1 MKKKPQQ
8 GDCYVSLFKMLRI
21 MRLSL
26 LLILLSTIM
35 TFGSASYSQ
44 NVKLTLNMNKSTV
57 REVIKAIEDQSEF
70 IFFYQDQNLDL
81 NRRVNMKVSN
91 KSVEEILKELFS
103 ETGNTY
109 TIRDRQ
115 IIIGKAEK
123 KVENMLLPIKEEVLP
138 VEQQPQMK
146 KISGSVKDEKGAPLP
161 GVSIIVKG
169 TTTGSITDFDG
180 NFSFDVPVTAQTLVI
195 SFVGMKSQ
203 EITIGN
209 QAQFNIVLQEE
220 AVGLDEVMV
229 VGYGTQK
236 KETMVG
242 AVSQV
247 DNKVLIQAGSPNVT
261 NAIAGKL
268 SGILTMQQAG
278 EPGNDDSEI
287 IIRGLSSWNSSAPL
301 TLVDGVER
309 DFKGL
314 DPKEIS
320 TISVLK
326 DASATA
332 VFGAKGANGVI
343 IVTTTRGTLGKPKFD
358 FSASY
363 GMEKATRIPDHIDS
377 YTTLNMLNVA
387 FMNER
392 RFSEL
397 ISEDVLMEYKNPSSP
412 LNALRYPNVNWFEEI
427 VRPFAPAGNANI
439 NIRGGT
445 NFVKYFSSL
454 GYTYQGSYFNA
465 YNKDYLDTRFW
476 YNRMNYRTN
485 LDFNLTSSTKLSF
498 NIGGEVGIKNQPSS
512 SIWWALYGTSP
523 ARFPA
528 YWPAWVLEQ
537 IPDPDYPSDKGIRLS
552 RDYAE
557 YTGNP
562 YTTLNNGSF
571 NRYLDSKL
579 FTDLFLTQDLD
590 FITKGLSV
598 QGKVSLSTYYQNR
611 SLYATYNFPEYQL
624 YFDLIGSDKNPWF
637 REGEGNEIFKQP
649 PVTINVGGLS
659 GNFYSDL
666 YYEFAFNYNRSFGS
680 HNVSGLALANRQ
692 QKNQGTEFP
701 YYNQGL
707 VGRVTY
713 DFSRKYL
720 VEFNVGYTGSER
732 FAPGNR
738 YGFFPSGAFGW
749 IVSEETF
756 FRNAMP
762 EWFSKFKLR
771 YSDGLVGSDYAA
783 NRWLYISD
791 FFKDSR
797 GYIREDKAA
806 NTIAQWEEARKRD
819 LGVEMGFFENS
830 LHLGIDFFD
839 EYREK
844 MLLTPRSVPL
854 LIGNLFKDLNLGELK
869 KHGVEIEAEYRK
881 TTERQLSYF
890 FKGIFSFN
898 ENRIIFKDDPPYT
911 PEYQKEAGKPLGAQN
926 SGVILTGSGYHPTV
940 DDIHNNLSPLALT
953 AVNVG
958 DYKFLDYNVDGRITN
973 ADTYPIEGSMYP
985 PVVWSFS
992 SGLSYKKFD
1001 FSILFQ
1007 GNTGKFVEYNQSFES
1022 EFTKGNYRVHASQ
1035 LDYWTPTNPGANHS
1049 TLHYIGSGYFP
1060 ILGWNPVSDATGYT
1074 TYVEGRLWRKADY
1087 LKLKDVYVA
1096 YTFQPKWHKIP
1107 GLSDINVYATGNNL
1121 FMLTN
1126 LIEGDPERKD
1136 FKTGFYPQMLS
1147 ARLGIK
1153 LSF

>member
-1 MKKKPQQ
+1 MKKKCT
-8 GDCYVSLFKMLRI
+8 DF
-21 MRLSL
+21 
-26 LLILLSTIM
+26 
-35 TFGSASYSQ
+35 FGPAGQ
-44 NVKLTLNMNKSTV
+44 IRNLVMVMKLTLLTFFIGLMSLTASTYSQTTKISIALENV
-57 REVIKAIEDQSEF
+57 TFGEVLQHIESQTEF
-70 IFFYQDQNLDL
+70 VYFYKDETIDLKRKVTVKFHETTVDKILDAL
-81 NRRVNMKVSN
+81 LYGTGVKY
-91 KSVEEILKELFS
+91 EIIEK
-103 ETGNTY
+103 
-109 TIRDRQ
+109 Q
-115 IIIGKAEK
+115 IIFTPDRSMPARKIDNVVSIEAE
-123 KVENMLLPIKEEVLP
+123 
-138 VEQQPQMK
+138 QPQRK
-146 KISGSVKDEKGAPLP
+146 EITGSVKDDKGLPLP
-161 GVSIIVKG
+161 GVSIVVKG
-169 TTTGSITDFDG
+169 TTIGTISDFDG
-180 NFSFDVPVTAQTLVI
+180 NYTLQVPLDAQTLVF
-195 SFVGMKSQ
+195 SFVGMKPQERPIGSQ
-203 EITIGN
+203 TRFD
-209 QAQFNIVLQEE
+209 AVLAEE
-220 AVGLDEVMV
+220 TVGLDEVMV

-247 DNKVLIQAGSPNVT
+247 DNKALIQSGTTNIT

-268 SGILTMQQAG
+268 SGILTMQQTG
-278 EPGNDDSEI
+278 EPGNDNAEI

-314 DPKEIS
+314 DPKEIA

-343 IVTTTRGTLGKPKFD
+343 IVTTTRGSLGKPRLD
-358 FSASY
+358 FSATY

-387 FMNER
+387 FRNEQ

-397 ISEDVLMEYKNPSSP
+397 ISDNVLREYQNPSTP

-427 VRPFAPAGNANI
+427 VKPYAPTGNANI

-445 NFVKYFSSL
+445 EFVKYFSSL
-454 GYTYQGSYFNA
+454 GYTYQGSYFEA
-465 YNKDYLDTRFW
+465 YNQGYVDTRYW
-476 YNRMNYRTN
+476 YNRINYRTN
-485 LDFNLTSSTKLSF
+485 LDFSLSRSTKLSF

-528 YWPAWVLEQ
+528 YFPAWVLEQ
-537 IPDPDYPSDKGIRLS
+537 IPDPDYPSDSGIRLAQ
-552 RDYAE
+552 DFAE
-557 YTGNP
+557 FTGNP
-562 YTTLNNGSF
+562 FTILNNGSF

-579 FTDLFLTQDLD
+579 FTDLFLTQELD
-590 FITKGLSV
+590 FITKGLSF

-611 SLYATYNFPEYQL
+611 SLFATHTFPEYRL
-624 YFDLIGSDKNPWF
+624 NFDQIGTAANPWF
-637 REGEGNEIFKQP
+637 REGEGNEIYKLP
-649 PVTINVGGLS
+649 PLTMNVGGLS
-659 GNFYSDL
+659 DGFYTDL
-666 YYEFAFNYNRSFGS
+666 YYEVSLNYIRNFGNHS
-680 HNVSGLALANRQ
+680 LSALALGNRQ
-692 QKNQGTEFP
+692 QKNRGTEFP

-707 VGRVTY
+707 VGRITY
-713 DFSRKYL
+713 DYLKRYL

-738 YGFFPSGAFGW
+738 YGFFPSGAIGW
-749 IVSEETF
+749 IITEEPF
-756 FRNAMP
+756 MKNIKP
-762 EWFSKFKLR
+762 EWLSKLKLR

-806 NTIAQWEEARKRD
+806 NTVAQWEEARKRD
-819 LGVEMGFFENS
+819 FGIELGFFENNLTLS
-830 LHLGIDFFD
+830 VDLFD
-839 EYREK
+839 EYRTK
-844 MLLTPRSVPL
+844 MLLTPRSTPL

-881 TTERQLSYF
+881 RVQDLFSYYV
-890 FKGIFSFN
+890 KGILSLN
-898 ENRIIFKDDPPYT
+898 ENRIIFKDDPPFT
-911 PEYQKEAGKPLGAQN
+911 PDYQKEAGKPLGAQN
-926 SGVILTGSGYHPTV
+926 SGVILTGTGYHITV
-940 DDIHNNLSPLALT
+940 DDIHNYSAPLAPTGLS
-953 AVNVG
+953 VG
-958 DYKFLDYNVDGRITN
+958 DYRFLDYNADGRITN

-992 SGLSYKKFD
+992 GGFTYKKFD
-1001 FSILFQ
+1001 FSLLFQ
-1007 GNTGKFVEYNQSFES
+1007 GNTGKYVEYNQSFES

-1035 LDYWTPTNPGANHS
+1035 LDYWSPTNPMANHS

-1074 TYVEGRLWRKADY
+1074 TYVQDRLWRKADY
-1087 LKLKDVYVA
+1087 LKLKDVYIA
-1096 YTFQPKWHKIP
+1096 YTFQPKWNKIP

-1121 FMLTN
+1121 FMITN

-1147 ARLGIK
+1147 ARVGVK